1 MKKIIEVD
9 LIDEDSLFEKFNK
22 RQVSNELIDY
32 IIKEVGILKQN
43 DVITIIINNYLNI
56 SDTKILIKNKIS
68 DEYSQT
74 ILKYQH
80 NIYIQLIYLIIG
92 ILSLVL
98 SSLIKENIFKELIL
112 ISGWVLI
119 WSMIEIEIF
128 SDTELKRKRKILK
141 QLLNSEI
148 IENNLDNE

>member
-74 ILKYQH
+74 IIKYQH
-80 NIYIQLIYLIIG
+80 NIYMQLIYLIIG

-119 WSMIEIEIF
+119 WEMIEIEIF

>member
-22 RQVSNELIDY
+22 RQVSNELISY
-32 IIKEVGILKQN
+32 LIKEVGILKQS
-43 DVITIIINNYLNI
+43 DVITIIVNNYLSI
-56 SDTKILIKNKIS
+56 SDVKTLIKNKLS
-68 DEYSQT
+68 DEYNQT
-74 ILKYQH
+74 ILRYQH
-80 NIYIQLIYLIIG
+80 NVYIQLIYLIIG
-92 ILSLVL
+92 ISSLVL
-98 SSLIKENIFKELIL
+98 SSLIKENIFKELVL
-112 ISGWVLI
+112 IGGWVLI

-148 IENNLDNE
+148 IENNLDN

>member
-1 MKKIIEVD
+1 MKKIIEID
-9 LIDEDSLFEKFNK
+9 LIDEESLFEKFNK

-32 IIKEVGILKQN
+32 LIKEAGILKQN
-43 DVITIIINNYLNI
+43 DTIKLIVNNHLTIY
-56 SDTKILIKNKIS
+56 DTKILIKNKIS
-68 DEYSQT
+68 DEYNQT

-92 ILSLVL
+92 ILSLGL
-98 SSLIKENIFKELIL
+98 SSLIKDNIFKELIL
-112 ISGWVLI
+112 IGGWVLI

-128 SDTELKRKRKILK
+128 SDTKLKRKRKILK